1 MTVVAIVD
9 ELRAETGRVLRGLL
23 DSALRATGA
32 ESGCIRLWKA
42 DGTVD
47 QQMGDGCV
55 ASPPGALGGVDL
67 DRHVADIRLAD
78 ARGELHLVASAGTTF
93 TERERWAADGL
104 AAMAGRALD
113 DARTRSLGERR
124 RRWLEALGNLTGL
137 LLPPITLPEALE
149 CIADAVHQAS
159 GARAGMIIQ
168 LPASGRPFLA
178 ARSGLREELDEEE
191 TFECQVAAREVV
203 ETGVVTET
211 SLVSGR
217 VALLAPLRAQLTLP
231 GALVIV
237 HADRPDAEEPV
248 LLASFADHAG
258 LVLDRTQAL
267 EDRQKLAVISDRD
280 RIARDLHD
288 VVIQRLFASGLK
300 LHSTVALADDA
311 ALRERLESTVRDLDQ
326 TIRDIRSSIFDL
338 TSRPR
343 SSVRSDLADLVRD
356 LVPALGFAPSV
367 HMTGAVDKAIDPKL
381 QEQLGSVIR
390 EALTNVA
397 KHAGATAASVEL
409 QLTPTHLRLRVSD
422 DGVGMPEGR
431 PERGLRTIRRR
442 AVLLGGDLDLWPN
455 DPRGTS
461 LVWAVPLPQ
470 EP

>member
-1 MTVVAIVD
+1 
-9 ELRAETGRVLRGLL
+9 
-23 DSALRATGA
+23 
-32 ESGCIRLWKA
+32 
-42 DGTVD
+42 
-47 QQMGDGCV
+47 
-55 ASPPGALGGVDL
+55 
-67 DRHVADIRLAD
+67 
-78 ARGELHLVASAGTTF
+78 
-93 TERERWAADGL
+93 
-104 AAMAGRALD
+104 
-113 DARTRSLGERR
+113 
-124 RRWLEALGNLTGL
+124 
-137 LLPPITLPEALE
+137 
-149 CIADAVHQAS
+149 
-159 GARAGMIIQ
+159 MIIQ

>member
-1 MTVVAIVD
+1 MTVATFVD
-9 ELRAETGRVLRGLL
+9 ELQAETARLLADLL

-32 ESGCIRLWKA
+32 RSGCIRLWGA
-42 DGTVD
+42 DGTLD
-47 QQMGDGCV
+47 QQSGDDCAAV
-55 ASPPGALGGVDL
+55 PPRAQDAVEA
-67 DRHVADIRLAD
+67 DRHVADIRLTD
-78 ARGELHLVASAGTTF
+78 ARGELHLVAPTGTAF
-93 TERERWAADGL
+93 TERERAAADGL

-124 RRWLEALGNLTGL
+124 RRWLETLGNLTSL

-149 CIADAVHQAS
+149 RIGDAVHQAS
-159 GARAGMIIQ
+159 GARAGMIVQ
-168 LPASGRPFLA
+168 LPPSGRPFLA
-178 ARSGLREELDEEE
+178 ARSGLHEELDQEE
-191 TFECQVAAREVV
+191 TFECQVAAREAV
-203 ETGVVTET
+203 ETGAVIET
-211 SLVSGR
+211 TLVSGR

-237 HADRPDAEEPV
+237 HASRPDAEERV

-267 EDRQKLAVISDRD
+267 EDREKLAVISDRD

-300 LHSTVALADDA
+300 LHSSVALTDDE

-326 TIRDIRSSIFDL
+326 TIRDIRGSIFNL

-356 LVPALGFAPSV
+356 LVPVLGFAPSV
-367 HMTGAVDKAIDPKL
+367 HTTGPVDKAIDPKL

-390 EALTNVA
+390 ETLTNVA
-397 KHAGATAASVEL
+397 QHAGATAASVEL
-409 QLTPTHLRLRVSD
+409 QLTPTHLRLRVTD
-422 DGVGMPEGR
+422 NGVGIPEGR

-442 AVLLGGDLDLWPN
+442 AALLGGDLDLWPN
-455 DPRGTS
+455 DPQGTS
-461 LVWAVPLPQ
+461 VVWAVPLPQ
-470 EP
+470 GS